1 MGYIYKYIPHV
12 FNHLNNLKLGPW
24 NHPSLS
30 QTWVIDLVSCLKA
43 IISEPKFTKS
53 IYTVVRSKYI
63 YILTSLGRF
72 QVKKIKTINGNI
84 QKSIKIISWNK
95 GNALAGN
102 RINELK
108 LIISR
113 EKPEVFFINEFNL
126 NKDIDS
132 NSLNIKNY
140 HLELD
145 NLYKTKGIART
156 AVYIKKI

>member
-1 MGYIYKYIPHV
+1 MDK
-12 FNHLNNLKLGPW
+12 NKRN
-24 NHPSLS
+24 
-30 QTWVIDLVSCLKA
+30 
-43 IISEPKFTKS
+43 
-53 IYTVVRSKYI
+53 
-63 YILTSLGRF
+63 
-72 QVKKIKTINGNI
+72 KKIKTINGNI

-126 NKDIDS
+126 NKDVDI
-132 NSLNIKNY
+132 NLLNIKNY

-145 NLYKTKGIART
+145 NLYETKGIART
-156 AVYIKKI
+156 AVYI